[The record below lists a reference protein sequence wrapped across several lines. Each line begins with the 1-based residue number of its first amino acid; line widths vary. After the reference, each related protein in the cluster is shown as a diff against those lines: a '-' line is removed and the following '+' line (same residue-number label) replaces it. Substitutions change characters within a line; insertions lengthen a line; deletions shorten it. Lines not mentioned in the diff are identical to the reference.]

1 MVSFLK
7 LKNTLI
13 SSQHVWQQSFF
24 RLNTAARF
32 ITMNDYGKAKFKQFA
47 KDNRLRLRRGED
59 GLPIVV
65 PTNKFKGFHLFEGF
79 GNDFVGLFASKD
91 TQRKFSFAH
100 NKLVKMGCIPN
111 IIGDTE
117 GSYKISYDD
126 LLPIAVKLNMIMK
139 DSTGIDPV
147 WLKKN

>member
-1 MVSFLK
+1 
-7 LKNTLI
+7 
-13 SSQHVWQQSFF
+13 
-24 RLNTAARF
+24 
-32 ITMNDYGKAKFKQFA
+32 MNDYGKAKFKQFA
-47 KDNRLRLRRGED
+47 KDNRLRLRRAED

-126 LLPIAVKLNMIMK
+126 LLPIAKKLNMIMK
-139 DSTGIDPV
+139 DSTGLDPV
-147 WLKKN
+147 WLKKNE